1 MKKTGTFFLIRDNIR
16 LGLILGLIAPL
27 IIFVIIY
34 LSSDR
39 FSSYSFDEFLDLFF
53 KQNQLITFF
62 GAWCLV
68 ANIALFTFYINTNRD
83 KTARGIFVVTLIY
96 GIAVLLLKLFN

>member
-1 MKKTGTFFLIRDNIR
+1 M
-16 LGLILGLIAPL
+16 GLIAPF
-27 IIFVIIY
+27 IVFVIIY
-34 LSSDR
+34 YYR
-39 FSSYSFDEFLDLFF
+39 FSGYSFDEFVDVFF
-53 KQNQLITFF
+53 KENRLITFF

-83 KTARGIFVVTLIY
+83 KTARGIFLVTLIY

>member
-1 MKKTGTFFLIRDNIR
+1 LKKTGTFFLIRDNIR

-27 IIFVIIY
+27 IVFVFIY
-34 LSSDR
+34 YYR
-39 FSSYSFDEFLDLFF
+39 FSGYSFDEYVDVFF
-53 KQNQLITFF
+53 RENRLITFF

-83 KTARGIFVVTLIY
+83 KTARGIFLVTLIY